1 MCGGAMHVVGNW
13 GFGRKY
19 VRMRGRGRR
28 GELQL
33 TEVWLQKS
41 PNCIMSALLR
51 RHTAVWFLF
60 SLSFWEILRLFL
72 DWRWRSTHSGLLMRK
87 APRTQKIQQ
96 TLLPDL
102 CEVLPG
108 MPRHDVHA
116 AASSYACQAARGSAR
131 GRGLTLGSLVMC
143 ATSKRIRLRPPPL
156 ISGPHCGLQGECVE
170 VMRPW
175 CSSAPTATST
185 ARH

>member
-1 MCGGAMHVVGNW
+1 MWSGIGVLGGSVCGCEGGDGGVSCN
-13 GFGRKY
+13 
-19 VRMRGRGRR
+19 
-28 GELQL
+28 
-33 TEVWLQKS
+33 
-41 PNCIMSALLR
+41 LLR
-51 RHTAVWFLF
+51 FGCRRVPTVLCLLCYGGTLAAWFS
-60 SLSFWEILRLFL
+60 SLHPSGRSLECFL
-72 DWRWRSTHSGLLMRK
+72 IDAGDPPTPGLLMRK

-108 MPRHDVHA
+108 MPRHGVHA
-116 AASSYACQAARGSAR
+116 AAPSYACQAARGSAR

>member
-1 MCGGAMHVVGNW
+1 MHVVGNW
-13 GFGRKY
+13 GFGRKC
-19 VRMRGRGRR
+19 VWMRGRGRR

-51 RHTAVWFLF
+51 RHTAAWFS
-60 SLSFWEILRLFL
+60 SLHPSGRSLECFL
-72 DWRWRSTHSGLLMRK
+72 IDAGDPPTPGLLMRK

-108 MPRHDVHA
+108 MPRHGVHA
-116 AASSYACQAARGSAR
+116 AAPSYACQAARGSAR